1 MCTFHT
7 HTQTHI
13 RERERKTET
22 LSSMN
27 FMITTNEKPTTDTHT
42 QEEAIPTQHWDSHPT
57 TRGKE
62 QEKNYKN
69 NQKTINNMAN
79 KYIPMNNYC
88 SKKPQSK
95 DTEAR
100 YIYVYVYICCFTW
113 KRAWQPTP
121 VFLSGESPWT
131 EEPGGLQSMRSQR
144 VGHSWVTNTHTC
156 CFIYYSTLLFVCS
169 KCVPRTLTDGV
180 LIVILKAGCAHTNWE
195 MLDSPGESSCCMI
208 KDFPLLCWTWAGL
221 SKGHKIHISQH
232 LLLMD
237 HLQGLE
243 LYATQWE
250 MLR

>member
-1 MCTFHT
+1 MYTSYT
-7 HTQTHI
+7 HTNTHK

-88 SKKPQSK
+88 SKKTQSK

-100 YIYVYVYICCFTW
+100 YIYVYVYIYAVLPGRGHGNPLQCSCLENPHGQRSLVGYSPWGRRESDTAEWLTHTHAVLFII
-113 KRAWQPTP
+113 AHCYLYVQN
-121 VFLSGESPWT
+121 VFLE
-131 EEPGGLQSMRSQR
+131 
-144 VGHSWVTNTHTC
+144 H
-156 CFIYYSTLLFVCS
+156 
-169 KCVPRTLTDGV
+169 
-180 LIVILKAGCAHTNWE
+180 
-195 MLDSPGESSCCMI
+195 
-208 KDFPLLCWTWAGL
+208 
-221 SKGHKIHISQH
+221 
-232 LLLMD
+232 
-237 HLQGLE
+237 
-243 LYATQWE
+243 
-250 MLR
+250 